1 MQLFN
6 TYTKYDINLVSGEGI
21 TLSDAEGKEYKD
33 FYGGHGVIS
42 IGHSHPH
49 YLFRLENQMRCL
61 GFYSNVVENKL
72 QDQLA
77 EKLGEL
83 SGYTDYNLFLCNSG
97 AEANENALKLAAF
110 HTGKS
115 KVIAIKGAFHGRTGG
130 ALAVTDNTKLASNY
144 NAKHNV
150 VFIEMND
157 TEALRTELEKG
168 DVAAFII
175 EGIQGVNG
183 VVIPETKFLKQAE
196 KLCTEY
202 KALLILDEIQAGY
215 GRTGKFFAHQHADIK
230 ADIITTAKGMGNGFP
245 LAGVLIH
252 PKLEGTVGLLGT
264 TFGGNHLACAAGIA
278 VLEVMKEEK
287 LMENAEKVG
296 QYLESE
302 IKKLVGEDVIRAKGL
317 MIGIDLEHKAEIKS
331 SLLFDKAYFTGASG
345 DKTLRLL
352 PPLTLT
358 MADAKAF
365 IHDFSSV
372 IEKQSLCKS

>member
-6 TYTKYDINLVSGEGI
+6 TYTKYDINLLSGEGI
-21 TLSDAEGKEYKD
+21 TLADAEGKEYKD

-49 YLFRLENQMRCL
+49 YLFRLENQIRCL

-130 ALAVTDNTKLASNY
+130 ALAVTDNAKLASSY
-144 NAKHNV
+144 NAKHEV

-157 TEALRTELEKG
+157 TEALKKELEKG
-168 DVAAFII
+168 DVAAFIV

-183 VVIPETKFLKQAE
+183 VVIPETKFLKEAE
-196 KLCTEY
+196 SLCQKY
-202 KALLILDEIQAGY
+202 GALLILDEIQSGY
-215 GRTGKFFAHQHADIK
+215 GRTGMFFAHQHSDIK

-252 PKLEGTVGLLGT
+252 PKIEGKSGLLGT

-287 LMENAEKVG
+287 LIENAAKVG
-296 QYLESE
+296 QYLANEL
-302 IKKLVGEDVIRAKGL
+302 IKLMGEKAVRAKGL
-317 MIGIDLEHKAEIKS
+317 MMGVDLENMAEIKS
-331 SLLFDKAYFTGASG
+331 ALLFEKGYFTGASG
-345 DKTLRLL
+345 KKTLRLL

-358 MADAKAF
+358 LAEAETF
-365 IHDFSSV
+365 ISEFSSL
-372 IEKQSLCKS
+372 IKKQ

>member
-1 MQLFN
+1 MAVGDFYCHSNLRHTDLNFLTDYDMQLFK

-49 YLFRLENQMRCL
+49 YLFRLENQMKCL

-130 ALAVTDNTKLASNY
+130 ALAVTDNSKLASSY

-157 TEALRTELEKG
+157 TEALKAELEKA

-183 VVIPETKFLKQAE
+183 VVIPESKFLKQAE
-196 KLCTEY
+196 KLCKEY
-202 KALLILDEIQAGY
+202 KTLLILDEIQSGY
-215 GRTGKFFAHQHADIK
+215 GRTGKF
-230 ADIITTAKGMGNGFP
+230 
-245 LAGVLIH
+245 
-252 PKLEGTVGLLGT
+252 
-264 TFGGNHLACAAGIA
+264 
-278 VLEVMKEEK
+278 
-287 LMENAEKVG
+287 
-296 QYLESE
+296 
-302 IKKLVGEDVIRAKGL
+302 
-317 MIGIDLEHKAEIKS
+317 
-331 SLLFDKAYFTGASG
+331 
-345 DKTLRLL
+345 LRTNT
-352 PPLTLT
+352 PISKP
-358 MADAKAF
+358 
-365 IHDFSSV
+365 IS
-372 IEKQSLCKS
+372 

>member
-21 TLSDAEGKEYKD
+21 VLADAEGKEYKD

-49 YLFRLENQMRCL
+49 YLFRLENQMKCL

-77 EKLGEL
+77 EQLGEL

-130 ALAVTDNTKLASNY
+130 ALAVTDNAKLASSY
-144 NAKHNV
+144 NAKHDV
-150 VFIEMND
+150 AFIEMND
-157 TEALRTELEKG
+157 TVALKAELEKG
-168 DVAAFII
+168 NVAAFII

-183 VVIPETKFLKQAE
+183 VVMPETNFLKEAE
-196 KLCTEY
+196 SLCE
-202 KALLILDEIQAGY
+202 KHEALLILDEIQSGY
-215 GRTGKFFAHQHADIK
+215 GRTGKFFAHQHANIK

-252 PKLEGTVGLLGT
+252 PKLEGKAGLLGT

-287 LMENAEKVG
+287 LIENAATVG
-296 QYLESE
+296 QYLEDE
-302 IKKLVGEDVIRAKGL
+302 IKKLVGEQSLRAKGL
-317 MIGIDLEHKAEIKS
+317 MIGIDLDNKAEVKS
-331 SLLFDKAYFTGASG
+331 ALLFNKGYFTGASG
-345 DKTLRLL
+345 ENTLRLL
-352 PPLTLT
+352 PPLNLT
-358 MADAKAF
+358 MLDAEAF
-365 IHDFSSV
+365 INEFSSL
-372 IEKQSLCKS
+372 IKKQ

>member
-21 TLSDAEGKEYKD
+21 TLSDANGKEYKD

-49 YLFRLENQMRCL
+49 YLFRLENQLKCL

-130 ALAVTDNTKLASNY
+130 ALAVTDNTKLASSY

-157 TEALRTELEKG
+157 VAALKVELEKG

-196 KLCTEY
+196 KLCNEY
-202 KALLILDEIQAGY
+202 KTLLILDEIQSGY
-215 GRTGKFFAHQHADIK
+215 GRTGKFFAHQHANIK
-230 ADIITTAKGMGNGFP
+230 ADITTTAKGMGNGFP

-252 PKLEGTVGLLGT
+252 PKLEGKAGLLGT

-278 VLEVMKEEK
+278 VLEVIKEEN
-287 LMENAEKVG
+287 LIDNAAKVG
-296 QYLESE
+296 QYLKDE
-302 IKKLVGEDVIRAKGL
+302 IKLLVGDEAVRAEGL
-317 MIGIDLEHKAEIKS
+317 MIGIDLENKAEVKS
-331 SLLFDKAYFTGASG
+331 SLLFDKSYFTGASG

-352 PPLTLT
+352 PPLTVT

-365 IHDFSSV
+365 ISDFSSV
-372 IEKQSLCKS
+372 IKKQ

>member
-49 YLFRLENQMRCL
+49 YLFRLENQMKCL

-130 ALAVTDNTKLASNY
+130 ALAVTDNTKLASSY

-157 TEALRTELEKG
+157 AAALKVELEKG

-196 KLCTEY
+196 KLCKEY
-202 KALLILDEIQAGY
+202 KALLILDEIQSGY
-215 GRTGKFFAHQHADIK
+215 GRTGKFFAHQHANIK
-230 ADIITTAKGMGNGFP
+230 ADITTTAKGMGNGFP

-252 PKLEGTVGLLGT
+252 PKLEGKAGLLGT

-278 VLEVMKEEK
+278 VLEVIKEEN
-287 LMENAEKVG
+287 LIDNAAKVG
-296 QYLESE
+296 QYLKDE
-302 IKKLVGEDVIRAKGL
+302 IKLLVGDEAVRAEGL
-317 MIGIDLEHKAEIKS
+317 MIGIDLENKAEVKS
-331 SLLFDKAYFTGASG
+331 SLLFDKSYFTGASG

-352 PPLTLT
+352 PPLTVT

-365 IHDFSSV
+365 ISDFSSV
-372 IEKQSLCKS
+372 IKKQ

>member
-49 YLFRLENQMRCL
+49 YLFRLENQLKCL

-130 ALAVTDNTKLASNY
+130 ALAVTDNIKLASSY

-157 TEALRTELEKG
+157 AAALKVELEKG

-196 KLCTEY
+196 KLCKEY
-202 KALLILDEIQAGY
+202 KALLILDEIQSGY
-215 GRTGKFFAHQHADIK
+215 GRTGKFFAHQHANIK
-230 ADIITTAKGMGNGFP
+230 ADITTTAKGMGNGFP

-252 PKLEGTVGLLGT
+252 PKLEGKAGLLGT

-278 VLEVMKEEK
+278 VLEVIKEEN
-287 LMENAEKVG
+287 LIDNAAKVG
-296 QYLESE
+296 QYLKDE
-302 IKKLVGEDVIRAKGL
+302 IKLLVGDEAVRAEGL
-317 MIGIDLEHKAEIKS
+317 MIGIDLDNKAEVKS
-331 SLLFDKAYFTGASG
+331 SLLFDKSYFTGASG

-352 PPLTLT
+352 PPLTVT

-365 IHDFSSV
+365 ISDFSSV
-372 IEKQSLCKS
+372 IKKQ

>member
-6 TYTKYDINLVSGEGI
+6 TYTKHDINLVSGEGI
-21 TLSDAEGKEYKD
+21 ILADAEGKEYTD

-49 YLFRLENQMRCL
+49 YLFRLENQMKCL

-83 SGYTDYNLFLCNSG
+83 SGYDDYNLFLCNSG
-97 AEANENALKLAAF
+97 AEATENALKLAAF
-110 HTGKS
+110 HTVKS

-130 ALAVTDNTKLASNY
+130 ALAVTDNANLASAF
-144 NAKHNV
+144 NAKHQV

-157 TEALRTELEKG
+157 VQALKAELEIG
-168 DVAAFII
+168 GVAALII

-183 VVIPETKFLKQAE
+183 VLIPETSFLKEA
-196 KLCTEY
+196 KSLCNEHDV
-202 KALLILDEIQAGY
+202 LLILDEIQSGY

-252 PKLEGTVGLLGT
+252 PKFEGKSGLLGT

-278 VLEVMKEEK
+278 VLEVIKEEK
-287 LMENAEKVG
+287 LIENAATVG
-296 QYLESE
+296 QYLEDE
-302 IKKLVGEDVIRAKGL
+302 IKKLVGEKAIRAKGL
-317 MIGIDLEHKAEIKS
+317 MLGIDLENKDEVKS
-331 SLLFDKAYFTGASG
+331 ALLFEKAYFTGASG
-345 DKTLRLL
+345 KNTLRLL
-352 PPLTLT
+352 PPLTLS
-358 MADAKAF
+358 MAEAKAF
-365 IHDFSSV
+365 VAVLASLIK
-372 IEKQSLCKS
+372 KQ

>member
-21 TLSDAEGKEYKD
+21 ILADNQGKEYKD

-49 YLFRLENQMRCL
+49 YLFRLENQMKCL

-72 QDQLA
+72 QSQLA

-83 SGYTDYNLFLCNSG
+83 SGYADYNLFLCNSG

-130 ALAVTDNTKLASNY
+130 ALAVTDNIKLASNY

-157 TEALRTELEKG
+157 TGALKTELEKG

-183 VVIPETKFLKQAE
+183 VIIPEINFLKEAR
-196 KLCTEY
+196 KLC
-202 KALLILDEIQAGY
+202 KQNNALLILDEIQSGY
-215 GRTGKFFAHQHADIK
+215 GRTGRFFAHQYADIK
-230 ADIITTAKGMGNGFP
+230 ADITTTAKGMGNGFP

-252 PKLEGTVGLLGT
+252 PKLEGKSGLLGT

-287 LMENAEKVG
+287 LIENAEKVG
-296 QYLESE
+296 QYLEDE
-302 IKKLVGEDVIRAKGL
+302 IKQLVGEDVIRAKGL
-317 MIGIDLEHKAEIKS
+317 MIGIDLENKNDVKS
-331 SLLFDKAYFTGASG
+331 KLLFDKSYFTGASG

-365 IHDFSSV
+365 VSDFSSL
-372 IEKQSLCKS
+372 IEKQ

>member
-21 TLSDAEGKEYKD
+21 ILADNQGKEYKD

-49 YLFRLENQMRCL
+49 YLFRLENQMKCL

-72 QDQLA
+72 QNQLA

-83 SGYTDYNLFLCNSG
+83 SGYADYNLFLCNSG

-130 ALAVTDNTKLASNY
+130 ALAVTDNIKLASNY

-157 TEALRTELEKG
+157 TDALKTELEKG

-183 VVIPETKFLKQAE
+183 VVIPEINFLKEAR
-196 KLCTEY
+196 KLC
-202 KALLILDEIQAGY
+202 KQNNALLILDEIQSGY

-230 ADIITTAKGMGNGFP
+230 ADITTTAKGMGNGFP

-252 PKLEGTVGLLGT
+252 PKLEGKSGLLGT

-287 LMENAEKVG
+287 LIENAEKVG
-296 QYLESE
+296 QYLEDE
-302 IKKLVGEDVIRAKGL
+302 IKQLVGEDVIRAKGL
-317 MIGIDLEHKAEIKS
+317 MIGIDLENKNDVKS
-331 SLLFDKAYFTGASG
+331 KLLFDKSYFTGASG

-365 IHDFSSV
+365 VSDFSSL
-372 IEKQSLCKS
+372 IEKQ

>member
-21 TLSDAEGKEYKD
+21 ILTDVEGKEYKD

-49 YLFRLENQMRCL
+49 YLFRLENQMKCL

-130 ALAVTDNTKLASNY
+130 ALAVTDDAKLASNY

-157 TEALRTELEKG
+157 TEALKTELEKG
-168 DVAAFII
+168 DVAGFII

-183 VVIPETKFLKQAE
+183 VVIPETKFLKEAE
-196 KLCTEY
+196 SLCQKY
-202 KALLILDEIQAGY
+202 SALFILDEIQSGY
-215 GRTGKFFAHQHADIK
+215 GRTGMFFAHQHADIK

-252 PKLEGTVGLLGT
+252 PKIEGKSGLLGT

-287 LMENAEKVG
+287 LIDNAAKVG
-296 QYLESE
+296 QYLEDE
-302 IKKLVGEDVIRAKGL
+302 LKKLVGEKALRAQGL
-317 MIGIDLEHKAEIKS
+317 MIGVDLENMAEIKS
-331 SLLFDKAYFTGASG
+331 ALLFEKGYFTGASG
-345 DKTLRLL
+345 KKTLRLL
-352 PPLTLT
+352 PPLTLSMT
-358 MADAKAF
+358 ESETF
-365 IHDFSSV
+365 ISEFSSL
-372 IEKQSLCKS
+372 IKKQ

>member
-21 TLSDAEGKEYKD
+21 ILTDVEGKEYKD

-49 YLFRLENQMRCL
+49 YLFRLENQMKCL

-83 SGYTDYNLFLCNSG
+83 SGYEDYNLFLCNSG

-130 ALAVTDNTKLASNY
+130 ALAVTDDVKLASVY
-144 NAKHNV
+144 NVKHNV

-157 TEALRTELEKG
+157 TEALKTELEKG
-168 DVAAFII
+168 DVAGFII

-183 VVIPETKFLKQAE
+183 VVIPETSFLKEAE
-196 KLCTEY
+196 SLCQ
-202 KALLILDEIQAGY
+202 KHGALLILDEIQSGY
-215 GRTGKFFAHQHADIK
+215 GRTGMFFAHQHADIK

-252 PKLEGTVGLLGT
+252 PEIEGKSGLLGT

-287 LMENAEKVG
+287 LIENAAKVG
-296 QYLESE
+296 QYLQDEL
-302 IKKLVGEDVIRAKGL
+302 KMLVGEKALRAKGL
-317 MIGIDLEHKAEIKS
+317 MIGVDLENMAEVKS
-331 SLLFDKAYFTGASG
+331 ALLFDKAYFTGASG
-345 DKTLRLL
+345 NKTLRLL

-358 MADAKAF
+358 MADAKEF
-365 IHDFSSV
+365 ISDFSSL
-372 IEKQSLCKS
+372 IEKQ

>member
-21 TLSDAEGKEYKD
+21 ILADTEGKEYKD

-83 SGYTDYNLFLCNSG
+83 SGYNDYNLFLCNSG

-130 ALAVTDNTKLASNY
+130 ALAVTDNAKLASNY

-157 TEALRTELEKG
+157 TEALKAELEKG

-183 VVIPETKFLKQAE
+183 VVMPEANFLKEAE
-196 KLCTEY
+196 SLCQKYE
-202 KALLILDEIQAGY
+202 ALLILDEIQSGY
-215 GRTGKFFAHQHADIK
+215 GRTGKFFAHQHSDIK

-252 PKLEGTVGLLGT
+252 PKLEGKAGLLGT

-287 LMENAEKVG
+287 LIENSAIVG
-296 QYLESE
+296 QYLEDE
-302 IKKLVGEDVIRAKGL
+302 IKKLVGEQSVRAKGL
-317 MIGIDLEHKAEIKS
+317 MIGIDLENKAEVKS
-331 SLLFDKAYFTGASG
+331 ALLFDKGYFTGASG
-345 DKTLRLL
+345 ENTLRLL
-352 PPLTLT
+352 PPLNLT
-358 MADAKAF
+358 MLDAEAF
-365 IHDFSSV
+365 INEFASL
-372 IEKQSLCKS
+372 IKKQ

>member
-21 TLSDAEGKEYKD
+21 TLSDANGKEYKD

-49 YLFRLENQMRCL
+49 YLFRLENQLKCL

-130 ALAVTDNTKLASNY
+130 ALAVTDNTKLASSY

-157 TEALRTELEKG
+157 VAALKVELEKG

-196 KLCTEY
+196 KLCNEY
-202 KALLILDEIQAGY
+202 KTLLILDEIQSGY
-215 GRTGKFFAHQHADIK
+215 GRTGKFFAHQHANIK
-230 ADIITTAKGMGNGFP
+230 ADITTTAKGMGNGFP

-252 PKLEGTVGLLGT
+252 PKLEGKAGLLGT

-278 VLEVMKEEK
+278 VLEVIKEEN
-287 LMENAEKVG
+287 LIDNAAKVG
-296 QYLESE
+296 QYLKDE
-302 IKKLVGEDVIRAKGL
+302 IKLLVGDEAVRAKGL
-317 MIGIDLEHKAEIKS
+317 MIGIDLENKAEVKS
-331 SLLFDKAYFTGASG
+331 SLLFDKSYFTGASG

-352 PPLTLT
+352 PPLTVT

-365 IHDFSSV
+365 ISDFSSV
-372 IEKQSLCKS
+372 IKKQ

>member
-1 MQLFN
+1 MQLFK

-130 ALAVTDNTKLASNY
+130 ALAVTDNSKLASNY

-157 TEALRTELEKG
+157 TAALKKELEKG

-183 VVIPETKFLKQAE
+183 VVLPETSFLKEAE
-196 KLCTEY
+196 KLC
-202 KALLILDEIQAGY
+202 KQNNALLILDEIQSGY

-230 ADIITTAKGMGNGFP
+230 ADITTTAKGMGNGFP

-252 PKLEGTVGLLGT
+252 PKLKGKAGLLGT

-287 LMENAEKVG
+287 LIENAAQLGE
-296 QYLESE
+296 YLKTE
-302 IKKLVGEDVIRAKGL
+302 IEDLVGKDVVRAKGL
-317 MIGIDLEHKAEIKS
+317 MIGVDLENKNEVKS
-331 SLLFDKAYFTGASG
+331 SLLFHKSYFTGASG

-358 MADAKAF
+358 MEDAKAF
-365 IHDFSSV
+365 IQDLSS
-372 IEKQSLCKS
+372 ILKNQ

>member
-21 TLSDAEGKEYKD
+21 ILIDAEGKEYKD

-42 IGHSHPH
+42 IGHSHPN
-49 YLFRLENQMRCL
+49 YLCRLENQMRKI

-72 QDQLA
+72 QNLLA

-83 SGYTDYNLFLCNSG
+83 SGYEAYNLFLCNSG

-130 ALAVTDNTKLASNY
+130 VLAVTDNVNLASSY

-157 TEALRTELEKG
+157 TKALKSELEKE
-168 DVAAFII
+168 DVAGVII

-183 VVIPETKFLKQAE
+183 VVIPKTDFLKEAE
-196 KLCTEY
+196 YLCQ
-202 KALLILDEIQAGY
+202 KHNALLILDEIQSGY
-215 GRTGKFFAHQHADIK
+215 GRTGLFFAHQHSDIK

-245 LAGVLIH
+245 ISGVLIH
-252 PKLEGTVGLLGT
+252 PKIGGKPGLLGT
-264 TFGGNHLACAAGIA
+264 TFGGNYLACAAGIA
-278 VLEVMKEEK
+278 VLEVMKEER
-287 LMENAEKVG
+287 LIENAAKVG
-296 QYLESE
+296 QYLEKE
-302 IKKLVGEDVIRAKGL
+302 LKKLVGETALRVKGL
-317 MIGIDLEHKAEIKS
+317 MIGLDLENMTEIKS
-331 SLLFDKAYFTGASG
+331 DLLFKKGYFTGASG
-345 DKTLRLL
+345 SKTLRLL

-358 MADAKAF
+358 LADAKLFVNDLASL
-365 IHDFSSV
+365 IK
-372 IEKQSLCKS
+372 KQ

>member
-21 TLSDAEGKEYKD
+21 ILSDAEGKEYKD

-83 SGYTDYNLFLCNSG
+83 SGYVDYNLFLCNSG
-97 AEANENALKLAAF
+97 SEANENALKLAAF

-115 KVIAIKGAFHGRTGG
+115 KVIAIKGSFHGRTGG
-130 ALAVTDNTKLASNY
+130 ALAVTDNPKLASSFNV
-144 NAKHNV
+144 KHNV

-157 TEALRTELEKG
+157 TEALKKELELG
-168 DVAAFII
+168 DTAAFIM

-183 VVIPETKFLKQAE
+183 VILPETSFFKDAE
-196 KLCTEY
+196 SLCQKYE
-202 KALLILDEIQAGY
+202 ALLIIDEVQSGY
-215 GRTGKFFAHQHADIK
+215 GRTGEFFAHQYANIK

-245 LAGVLIH
+245 LAGVLIN
-252 PKLEGTVGLLGT
+252 PKIEGKAGLLGT

-278 VLEVMKEEK
+278 VLEVIKEEN
-287 LMENAEKVG
+287 LLENAKKVG
-296 QYLESE
+296 QYLEKE
-302 IKKLVGEDVIRAKGL
+302 IKNLVGADVVRAKGL
-317 MIGIDLEHKAEIKS
+317 MIGIDLKDRTKVKS
-331 SLLFDKAYFTGASG
+331 SLLFDKSYFTGMSG
-345 DKTLRLL
+345 EKTLRLL

-358 MADAKAF
+358 LAEAKTF
-365 IHDFSSV
+365 ISDFSSV
-372 IEKQSLCKS
+372 IKSN

>member
-1 MQLFN
+1 MQLFK

-49 YLFRLENQMRCL
+49 YLFRLENQMKCL

-130 ALAVTDNTKLASNY
+130 ALAVTDNSKLASSY

-157 TEALRTELEKG
+157 TEALKAELEKA

-183 VVIPETKFLKQAE
+183 VVIPESKFLKQAE
-196 KLCTEY
+196 KLCKEY
-202 KALLILDEIQAGY
+202 KTLLILDEIQSGY

-252 PKLEGTVGLLGT
+252 PKLEGKAGLLGT

-287 LMENAEKVG
+287 LIENAAEVG
-296 QYLESE
+296 QYLQEE
-302 IKKLVGEDVIRAKGL
+302 IKQLVGDEAVRAEGL
-317 MIGIDLEHKAEIKS
+317 MIGIDLENKTKVKS
-331 SLLFDKAYFTGASG
+331 DLLFDKAYFTGASG

-352 PPLTLT
+352 PPLTVT
-358 MADAKAF
+358 MTDAKAF
-365 IHDFSSV
+365 ISDFSSI
-372 IEKQSLCKS
+372 IEKQ

>member
-6 TYTKYDINLVSGEGI
+6 TYTKYDINLLSGEGI
-21 TLSDAEGKEYKD
+21 TLADAEGKEYKD

-49 YLFRLENQMRCL
+49 YLFRLENQIRCL

-110 HTGKS
+110 HTEKS

-130 ALAVTDNTKLASNY
+130 ALAVTDNAKLASSY
-144 NAKHNV
+144 NAKHEV

-157 TEALRTELEKG
+157 ADALKKELEKG
-168 DVAAFII
+168 DVAAFIV

-183 VVIPETKFLKQAE
+183 VVIPETKFLKEAE
-196 KLCTEY
+196 SLCQKY
-202 KALLILDEIQAGY
+202 DALLILDEIQSGY
-215 GRTGKFFAHQHADIK
+215 GRTGMFFAHQHSDIK

-252 PKLEGTVGLLGT
+252 PKLEGKSGLLGT

-278 VLEVMKEEK
+278 VLEVMKEER
-287 LMENAEKVG
+287 LIENAEKVG
-296 QYLESE
+296 QYLEDE
-302 IKKLVGEDVIRAKGL
+302 IKQLVGEDVIRAKGL
-317 MIGIDLEHKAEIKS
+317 MIGIDLENKNDVKS
-331 SLLFDKAYFTGASG
+331 KLLFDKSYFTGASG

-365 IHDFSSV
+365 VSDFSSL
-372 IEKQSLCKS
+372 IEKQ

>member
-21 TLSDAEGKEYKD
+21 SLSDAQGKEYKD

-130 ALAVTDNTKLASNY
+130 ALAVTDNANLSSSY

-157 TEALRTELEKG
+157 TEALKTELENG

-183 VVIPETKFLKQAE
+183 VVIPETNFLKEAE
-196 KLCTEY
+196 NLC
-202 KALLILDEIQAGY
+202 KQNNALLILDEIQSGY

-230 ADIITTAKGMGNGFP
+230 ADITTTAKGMGNGFP

-252 PKLEGTVGLLGT
+252 PKLEGKAGLLGT

-287 LMENAEKVG
+287 LIENAEKVG
-296 QYLESE
+296 QYLENE
-302 IKKLVGEDVIRAKGL
+302 VKQLVGKDAFRGKGL
-317 MIGIDLEHKAEIKS
+317 MLGIDLENKNEVKS
-331 SLLFDKAYFTGASG
+331 KLLFDKSYFTGASG

-352 PPLTLT
+352 PPLSLT

-365 IHDFSSV
+365 ISDFSS
-372 IEKQSLCKS
+372 ILKQQ